1 MRFERLLLALSMRL
15 RSLFRGATLDRELDD
30 ELRDHIE
37 HLIEAN
43 QARGLAPD
51 AARREA
57 LIAIGGVERRKEECR
72 DSRGTRLVEDLLQDL
87 RYTIRTLRH
96 SPAFTVAAV
105 LTLTLGIGATVA
117 IFTVVNG
124 VLLRPI
130 PFPDPD
136 RLFLLSMLEPGP
148 FIAQPGM
155 PDREFLAF
163 HADNRAFEHV
173 AAYSN
178 GAGNLTGAG
187 DPVVVN
193 VGNVTSEFFDVLGVQ
208 PLAGRTFLPDDG
220 KQGGERVT
228 VLGERVWATRFGSDP
243 SIVGKDI
250 TLDHQR
256 HVVVG
261 LMPAGF
267 DFPNKAEVWTPKVIR
282 LQSGG
287 NGFSFPIVGRL
298 RQGVAPAEA
307 RAEFD
312 TFIRRVSDNPN
323 DLPTGRLIG
332 LIPLKEFLVGGI
344 RHALRVFAGAAIFVL
359 LIACANVANLLLIRA
374 SGRQREIAMRAA
386 LGASRA
392 RLIRQLL
399 TESAAVSLTGGALG
413 VLLARWLVPALL
425 AIAPPKLVPR
435 VEMIH
440 IDGWVLAFALGV
452 SLATGIVFGLAPAM
466 RITRR
471 GPLPPLL
478 AGARVSP
485 AGHDRLRAAFVAAEI
500 ALALVLLTGAG
511 LMLKSFVRLRA
522 VDSGFHTANVVSMTV
537 ELSGSQYSGPERL
550 KAFHREMLG
559 RLSALPG
566 VVSAG
571 AVNWRPLGT
580 MLMRGDIVAEAV
592 TVPGSLLAD
601 KPAVSPGYF
610 GAMGIRL
617 IRGRD
622 FSDRDTES
630 SQGVAIVS
638 RSVAKVLS
646 PSEDPVGM
654 RISLRTRPTAQDWL
668 TVVGVV
674 DDVKQFGPAEAS
686 HPAVYQPYSQVR
698 QPFFLSHMTFA
709 VRTAEEPMKS
719 VPAMRA
725 ALRAVDRDQPA
736 TSITLMDDVIGRATA
751 EPRFQA
757 RLLGTFAILAV
768 ALALVGTYGVLAYSV
783 AQRTHEI
790 GLRMALGAR
799 AAAVLWMVIR
809 RTLILTVTGVAIG
822 TVGAWLTTR
831 LLTTFLFETT
841 PTDPATFVGV
851 ALTIFIA
858 ALVAGAIP
866 ARRATRVD
874 PLIALR
880 HE

>member
-1 MRFERLLLALSMRL
+1 MGFERWLYRISMRL
-15 RSLFRGATLDRELDD
+15 RSLFRSTTLDRELDD

-43 QARGLAPD
+43 EARGMAPD
-51 AARREA
+51 VARREA
-57 LIAIGGVERRKEECR
+57 LLAIGGLERRKEECR
-72 DSRGTRLVEDLLQDL
+72 DSRGTRLLEDLLQDF
-87 RYTIRTLRH
+87 RYAIRTLRH
-96 SPAFTVAAV
+96 TPAFTVAAV

-136 RLFLLSMLEPGP
+136 RLFLLSMNEPGP
-148 FIAQPGM
+148 IITQAGM
-155 PDREFLAF
+155 PDRAYLAF
-163 HADNRAFEHV
+163 RAENRAFEHV

-178 GAGNLTGAG
+178 GSGNLTRAG

-193 VGNVTSEFFDVLGVQ
+193 VGNVTPEFFDVLGVQ

-220 KQGGERVT
+220 QQGGERVI
-228 VLGERVWATRFGSDP
+228 VLGERVWASRFGSDP
-243 SIVGKDI
+243 AIVGKDI
-250 TLDHQR
+250 TLDRQR
-256 HVVVG
+256 HVVIGV
-261 LMPAGF
+261 MPAGF
-267 DFPNKAEVWTPKVIR
+267 NFPNKADVWTPKVIR
-282 LQSGG
+282 LQPGA
-287 NGFSFPIVGRL
+287 GFLFPIVGRL
-298 RQGVAPAEA
+298 RQPVTLSDA
-307 RAEFD
+307 RAEFA
-312 TFIRRVSDNPN
+312 TFVRRVSDNPN
-323 DLPTGRLIG
+323 KTSGHLVGV
-332 LIPLKEFLVGGI
+332 IPLKEFLVGDI
-344 RHALRVFAGAAIFVL
+344 RHTLQVFAGAAVCVL

-399 TESAAVSLTGGALG
+399 TESGTVSLAGGALG
-413 VLLARWLVPALL
+413 VLMARWLVPALL
-425 AIAPPKLVPR
+425 AIAPAKLIPR
-435 VEMIH
+435 VEMIR

-452 SLATGIVFGLAPAM
+452 SLATGLVFGLVPAL

-471 GPLPPLL
+471 GPLQPLT
-478 AGARVSP
+478 AGMRVP
-485 AGHDRLRAAFVAAEI
+485 QAGQDRLRAAFVATEI

-522 VDSGFHTANVVSMTV
+522 VDSGFRPANVVALSV
-537 ELSGSQYSGPERL
+537 VLSGSQYSSPERL
-550 KAFHREMLG
+550 KTFHRDMLG
-559 RLSALPG
+559 RLAALPG
-566 VVSAG
+566 VASAG
-571 AVNWRPLGT
+571 AVNWRPLGA
-580 MLMRGDIVAEAV
+580 MLMRGDFAAE
-592 TVPGSLLAD
+592 TVNVSESILVD
-601 KPAVSPGYF
+601 KPAASPGYF
-610 GAMGIRL
+610 GAMGIQL
-617 IRGRD
+617 LRGRD
-622 FSDRDTES
+622 FSEQDTES
-630 SQGVAIVS
+630 SLPVAIVS
-638 RSVAKVLS
+638 RSVARVLS

-654 RISLRTRPTAQDWL
+654 RISLRTPPTAQDWL

-674 DDVKQFGPAEAS
+674 DDVKQHGPSKAS
-686 HPAVYQPYSQVR
+686 HPAVYQPLAQVR
-698 QPFFLSHMTFA
+698 QAFFLSHMTFA
-709 VRTAEEPMKS
+709 LRTTNEPMKS
-719 VPAMRA
+719 VPAIRA
-725 ALRAVDRDQPA
+725 VLRAVDRDQPE
-736 TSITLMDDVIGRATA
+736 TSIALMDDVIGQTTA
-751 EPRFQA
+751 EPRFQT
-757 RLLGTFAILAV
+757 RLLGAFAILAV

-799 AAAVLWMVIR
+799 DSAVVWMVIR
-809 RTLILTVTGVAIG
+809 RTLILSVAGVAVG
-822 TVGAWLTTR
+822 TVGAWLATR